1 METPDGALVVQ
12 VTISGNLHGSWCHM
26 TGSGEHVSFDACV
39 IFRFDDD
46 SKILLEDHYADA
58 LTTMRQLDSSSA
70 SMA

>member
-1 METPDGALVVQ
+1 M
-12 VTISGNLHGSWCHM
+12 
-26 TGSGEHVSFDACV
+26 SFDACV